1 MRWTLALLLLAAAA
15 YAQGM
20 PPASRVDSWKSPH
33 NQKRL
38 KLDWNVPPEFKPT
51 KQPDGSE
58 LPPKAPTPFLLFV
71 FQNPTKES
79 AKLDEKVFADTR
91 FVLACRP
98 VKLAKIRP
106 AQAVDI
112 PYLAQAQGIKDPT
125 LIFVDRDFKVRAVL
139 NSMNEFTDAKVLGE
153 MEKLVGEAYNGKL
166 GPYLGRYVKLLQ
178 DAEKLWAQ
186 ETKMDQLR
194 EKAAKADP
202 GKSKEYDAEADTIE
216 KELAPQMEAIAEEEI
231 RIQDS
236 LAVIGEKA
244 EELPTTVGSGK
255 NRRKLTP
262 QELEALKA
270 FQDFKRDPNPVVRA
284 AAVEDLGA
292 IDSAVMVEAIL
303 QAAND
308 VDIRVTEAAG
318 KALGRMKSDESM
330 EAMLGGL
337 ASGNAK
343 GKLAAVLG
351 FANIQ
356 RPYPAAAKPVAGMVS
371 GGGDDL
377 RRAAVKA
384 LHNLKDPSTTDT
396 LVKVL
401 DDKEAGV
408 AVLAAEALGDM
419 RATTANGALLQR
431 IGASDWALQKASVE
445 ALGKIRAKESVGP
458 LIEMFQKEQGL
469 VDEVIQK
476 ALVAITG
483 QDFLFNR
490 EGWKKWWDKYGS
502 GFVVPTDL
510 EIADAK
516 KKAENALKGYY
527 NPNKKKYHT
536 IETLSRKMVFVID
549 ISGSMRDSI
558 VLPPDAPQAVLDE
571 FPDRC
576 KMEIAKKAL
585 IDLLATI
592 DGSVY
597 FNIITFA
604 GEVKPWQEGL
614 VSGSMRTAAI
624 KYVSKLK
631 AMEPPRGGGGASGR
645 GRAGGGGQ
653 SSGEE
658 LKTDS
663 WAALLA
669 GFGLQDEEVPNWKA
683 RSQADTIFFVTDG
696 VPTKGKVTDVP
707 KLIDQITEMNRSK
720 GVVIHVITFDKEE
733 AKKLAPLAERNGGQ
747 CVVRG
752 WSGEPTKPEGKGAG
766 GKPDEKPPEQKP
778 K

>member
-1 MRWTLALLLLAAAA
+1 MRWTLALLLLASAAFS
-15 YAQGM
+15 QGM

-38 KLDWNVPPEFKPT
+38 RLDWNVPPEYKPT
-51 KQPDGSE
+51 KLPDGSE
-58 LPPKAPTPFLLFV
+58 LPPKAPAPFVLYV
-71 FQNPTKES
+71 FDNPTKES

-91 FVLACRP
+91 FALACRP
-98 VKLAKIRP
+98 VKLVKVRP
-106 AQAVDI
+106 SQAIDLK
-112 PYLAQAQGIKDPT
+112 YLAQAQGIKDPT
-125 LIFVDRDFKVRAVL
+125 LVFIDRDFKVQAVL
-139 NSMNEFTDAKVLGE
+139 NSLNEFTDSKVLGE
-153 MEKLVGEAYNGKL
+153 MEKLVADAYDGKL

-178 DAEKLWAQ
+178 DAEKLWAS
-186 ETKMDQLR
+186 EMKMDQLR

-202 GKSKEYDAEADTIE
+202 GKSKEYDAEADAIE
-216 KELAPQMEAIAEEEI
+216 AELTPAMEALADEEI

-236 LAVIGEKA
+236 IAIRAEKA

-262 QELEALKA
+262 QEMEALKA
-270 FQDFKRDPNPVVRA
+270 FQEFKRDTNPVVRA
-284 AAVEDLGA
+284 AAVEDLGS

-303 QAAND
+303 LAAND
-308 VDIRVTEAAG
+308 VDGRVTEAAG
-318 KALGRMKSDESM
+318 QALGRMKSDESV
-330 EAMLGGL
+330 EAMLAGL
-337 ASGNAK
+337 SSGNSK
-343 GKLAAVLG
+343 SKLAAALG
-351 FANIQ
+351 FASIK
-356 RPYPAAAKPVAGMVS
+356 RPCADAARQIAGMVS
-371 GGGDDL
+371 GGNDEL
-377 RRAAVKA
+377 RRAAVRA
-384 LHNLKDPSTTDT
+384 LRNLKDPSTVDT
-396 LVKVL
+396 LIRIL
-401 DDKEAGV
+401 DDKEVAV
-408 AVLAAEALGDM
+408 AVLAAEALGDI
-419 RATTANGALLQR
+419 RAAAANPALLAR
-431 IGASDWALQKASVE
+431 INAPDWALQKAAVE
-445 ALGKIRAKESVGP
+445 ALGKIRAKESIGP
-458 LIEMFQKEQGL
+458 LVEMFQKEQGL
-469 VDEVIQK
+469 VDEVVQK

-502 GFVVPTDL
+502 GFKVPTEL
-510 EIADAK
+510 EIADMK
-516 KKAENALKGYY
+516 KKAENALKGYH

-558 VLPPDAPQAVLDE
+558 VLPPNAPQEVVDE

-614 VSGSMRTAAI
+614 VSGSMRTSAI

-631 AMEPPRGGGGASGR
+631 AMEPPRGGGGGR
-645 GRAGGGGQ
+645 ARAGGGGGG

-663 WAALLA
+663 WAALMSA
-669 GFGLQDEEVPNWKA
+669 FGLQDEAVPNWKA
-683 RSQADTIFFVTDG
+683 RSDADTIFFVTDG

-733 AKKLAPLAERNGGQ
+733 GKKLAPLAERNGGQ

-752 WSGEPTKPEGKGAG
+752 WSG
-766 GKPDEKPPEQKP
+766 DEK
-778 K
+778 

>member
-1 MRWTLALLLLAAAA
+1 M
-15 YAQGM
+15 
-20 PPASRVDSWKSPH
+20 
-33 NQKRL
+33 
-38 KLDWNVPPEFKPT
+38 
-51 KQPDGSE
+51 
-58 LPPKAPTPFLLFV
+58 
-71 FQNPTKES
+71 
-79 AKLDEKVFADTR
+79 
-91 FVLACRP
+91 
-98 VKLAKIRP
+98 
-106 AQAVDI
+106 
-112 PYLAQAQGIKDPT
+112 
-125 LIFVDRDFKVRAVL
+125 
-139 NSMNEFTDAKVLGE
+139 
-153 MEKLVGEAYNGKL
+153 
-166 GPYLGRYVKLLQ
+166 
-178 DAEKLWAQ
+178 
-186 ETKMDQLR
+186 
-194 EKAAKADP
+194 
-202 GKSKEYDAEADTIE
+202 
-216 KELAPQMEAIAEEEI
+216 
-231 RIQDS
+231 
-236 LAVIGEKA
+236 
-244 EELPTTVGSGK
+244 
-255 NRRKLTP
+255 
-262 QELEALKA
+262 
-270 FQDFKRDPNPVVRA
+270 
-284 AAVEDLGA
+284 
-292 IDSAVMVEAIL
+292 
-303 QAAND
+303 
-308 VDIRVTEAAG
+308 
-318 KALGRMKSDESM
+318 
-330 EAMLGGL
+330 
-337 ASGNAK
+337 ASG
-343 GKLAAVLG
+343 G
-351 FANIQ
+351 
-356 RPYPAAAKPVAGMVS
+356 S
-371 GGGDDL
+371 DDL

-384 LHNLKDPSTTDT
+384 LHNLRDPATTDT
-396 LVKVL
+396 LVRVL

-408 AVLAAEALGDM
+408 AVLAAEALGEM
-419 RATTANGALLQR
+419 RATAANAALLQR
-431 IGASDWALQKASVE
+431 TAASDWALQKAAVE
-445 ALGKIRAKESVGP
+445 ALGKIRAKESIGP

-469 VDEVIQK
+469 IDEVVQK

-490 EGWKKWWDKYGS
+490 EAWKKWWDKYGS

-558 VLPPDAPQAVLDE
+558 VLPPNAPQEVIDE

-624 KYVSKLK
+624 KHVSKLK

-663 WAALLA
+663 WAALMA

-707 KLIDQITEMNRSK
+707 KLIDQITELNRSK

-752 WSGEPTKPEGKGAG
+752 WTGEAPPPK
-766 GKPDEKPPEQKP
+766 KPDGEKPKGE
-778 K
+778 